1 MCVSR
6 TDVTSHK
13 GFATR
18 HTLDRSDMLSQFPPL
33 SAVASDRR
41 VRRVSDRVAAAVRGL
56 VPDSRR
62 AVADSLA
69 FGAVVTAVLA
79 VGYLKGAVVVTLP
92 VPPPVASDPVV
103 VPQAVVACL
112 SIAGLFCCS
121 ALVLFGQ
128 LARSA
133 TDESLPADGQQ
144 VAAVVPVHRDAA
156 ALHRSVES
164 LLASSYEDLHVYV
177 VAEPGDRPSIRRA
190 REYTTD
196 DRVTLLVNTRYTG
209 SKAGAINYAAE
220 ETDEACLAVFDA
232 DERVHPQFVASA
244 VAELDDCDVVQG
256 RTLPEPD
263 GAVET
268 VAYYESVLL
277 GDLSKRLLT
286 TVTDF
291 TMAASRAVVLRRGAF
306 ERVGGYDPAML
317 TEDYD
322 FAFRCYEAGLS
333 VREQL
338 AYASTIEGAHTATD
352 WWGQRKRWMTGYA
365 QVFHDLFVDW
375 SRPGP
380 DSNPG
385 PKPCPEPE
393 QDPLTATRADGG
405 EPVRTARNRGSTAPS
420 GPSPPTRPAPSAGSA
435 GRVDWTD
442 RVERRLR
449 NYRTLLSPVVCG
461 ASVVGNLF
469 LLSLVSKAAVLV
481 QFGALAWFA
490 LPVATLASVA
500 LALRVHDTRVGRL
513 DGHGVGIGWLL
524 APAVLPLYGLV
535 AVKATVEYPLSW
547 DGEWYSVAKGA

>member
-1 MCVSR
+1 MP
-6 TDVTSHK
+6 
-13 GFATR
+13 
-18 HTLDRSDMLSQFPPL
+18 SQRQPL

-41 VRRVSDRVAAAVRGL
+41 VRRVRRVWERVAHAVGTL
-56 VPDSRR
+56 VPDSRQ
-62 AVADSLA
+62 AAADGLA
-69 FGAVVTAVLA
+69 FAVVVAAVLA

-92 VPPPVASDPVV
+92 VPPAVASEPVV
-103 VPQAVVACL
+103 VPQAVIACL
-112 SIAGLFCCS
+112 SISGLFCCS

-128 LARSA
+128 LARST
-133 TDESLPADGQQ
+133 TDEPLPTNGPR
-144 VAAVVPVHRDAA
+144 VAAVVPVYRDAA

-164 LLASSYEDLHVYV
+164 LLASSYEDVHVYI
-177 VAEPGDRPSIRRA
+177 VAEPGDRASIRRA
-190 REYTTD
+190 REYTAD
-196 DRVTLLVNTRYTG
+196 DRVTLLVNTRYSG
-209 SKAGAINYAAE
+209 SKAGAIDYAAE

-232 DERVHPQFVASA
+232 DERVHPKFVASA
-244 VAELDDCDVVQG
+244 VATLDDCDVVQG
-256 RTLPEPD
+256 RTVPEPD
-263 GAVET
+263 GPVET

-291 TMAASRAVVLRRGAF
+291 TMAASRAVVMRRTAF

-322 FAFRCYEAGLS
+322 FAFRCYEAGLD

-365 QVFHDLFVDW
+365 QVLHDLLVDW
-375 SRPGP
+375 SRP
-380 DSNPG
+380 
-385 PKPCPEPE
+385 KPEPSAR
-393 QDPLTATRADGG
+393 TDGG
-405 EPVRTARNRGSTAPS
+405 RLTGGRRTGGGTSPVQTGGSSARTG
-420 GPSPPTRPAPSAGSA
+420 
-435 GRVDWTD
+435 WTD
-442 RVERRLR
+442 RLARRYR
-449 NYRTLLSPVVCG
+449 NYRTVLSPVVCG

-481 QFGALAWFA
+481 VFGALAWLA
-490 LPVATLASVA
+490 LPAATLASAA

-513 DGHGVGIGWLL
+513 DGWGIGVGWLL

-547 DGEWYSVAKGA
+547 EGEWYSVAKGA

>member
-1 MCVSR
+1 MP
-6 TDVTSHK
+6 
-13 GFATR
+13 
-18 HTLDRSDMLSQFPPL
+18 SQLPPL
-33 SAVASDRR
+33 SAVVSDRR
-41 VRRVSDRVAAAVRGL
+41 VRRVSNRITGVLRAL
-56 VPDSRR
+56 VPDSRQ
-62 AVADSLA
+62 AVADGLA
-69 FGAVVTAVLA
+69 FVAVVAVVLTL
-79 VGYLKGAVVVTLP
+79 GYVKGAVVITLP
-92 VPPPVASDPVV
+92 VPPAVASDPIV

-112 SIAGLFCCS
+112 SISGLFCCS

-128 LARSA
+128 LARST
-133 TDESLPADGQQ
+133 TDESLPSGGPR

-177 VAEPGDRPSIRRA
+177 VAEPGDEASIRRA
-190 REYTTD
+190 RESATD
-196 DRVTLLVNTRYTG
+196 DRVTVLVNTRHSG

-256 RTLPEPD
+256 RTVPEPD

-291 TMAASRAVVLRRGAF
+291 TMAASRSVVMRRAAF
-306 ERVGGYDPAML
+306 HRVGGYDPAML

-322 FAFRCYEAGLS
+322 FAFRCYEAGLD

-338 AYASTIEGAHTATD
+338 ACASTIEGAHTATD

-365 QVFHDLFVDW
+365 QVLHNLLVDW
-375 SRPGP
+375 SRPDP
-380 DSNPG
+380 DP
-385 PKPCPEPE
+385 
-393 QDPLTATRADGG
+393 ATRTDGG
-405 EPVRTARNRGSTAPS
+405 EPLRIARDRGSTPRT
-420 GPSPPTRPAPSAGSA
+420 GSPPSTGSSVRT
-435 GRVDWTD
+435 GWTD

-449 NYRTLLSPVVCG
+449 HYRTLLSPLICG

-469 LLSLVSKAAVLV
+469 LLSLLSKAVVLV
-481 QFGALAWFA
+481 QFGALVWLA
-490 LPVATLASVA
+490 LPAATLASVA
-500 LALRVHDTRVGRL
+500 LALRVHDAHVGRFA
-513 DGHGVGIGWLL
+513 GNGVGVGWLF

-535 AVKATVEYPLSW
+535 AVKAAVEYPLSW

>member
-1 MCVSR
+1 MPSR
-6 TDVTSHK
+6 
-13 GFATR
+13 
-18 HTLDRSDMLSQFPPL
+18 LPPL
-33 SAVASDRR
+33 SAVVSDPRVRR
-41 VRRVSDRVAAAVRGL
+41 VRRLSDRVAGSLRAF
-56 VPDSRR
+56 VPESRQ
-62 AVADSLA
+62 AVADGLA
-69 FGAVVTAVLA
+69 FVAVVAAVLTL
-79 VGYLKGAVVVTLP
+79 GYVKGAVVITLP
-92 VPPPVASDPVV
+92 VPPAVASDPVV
-103 VPQAVVACL
+103 VPQAVIACL

-128 LARSA
+128 LARSR
-133 TDESLPADGQQ
+133 TDESLPTNGPR
-144 VAAVVPVHRDAA
+144 VAAVVPVHRDAT

-177 VAEPGDRPSIRRA
+177 VAEPGDEASIARA
-190 REYTTD
+190 REYTD

-220 ETDEACLAVFDA
+220 ATEEERLAVFDA

-244 VAELDDCDVVQG
+244 VAKLDDCDVVQG
-256 RTLPEPD
+256 RTVPEPD
-263 GAVET
+263 GVVET

-286 TVTDF
+286 TVTEF
-291 TMAASRAVVLRRGAF
+291 TMAASRAVVMRRTAF

-322 FAFRCYEAGLS
+322 FAFRCYEAGLD

-352 WWGQRKRWMTGYA
+352 WWGQRKRWMTGYV
-365 QVFHDLFVDW
+365 QVFHDLLVDW

-380 DSNPG
+380 DPSAR
-385 PKPCPEPE
+385 
-393 QDPLTATRADGG
+393 TDGG
-405 EPVRTARNRGSTAPS
+405 LARIGGSPARPS
-420 GPSPPTRPAPSAGSA
+420 ESPTRTG
-435 GRVDWTD
+435 WTH
-442 RVERRLR
+442 RLTRRFR
-449 NYRTLLSPVVCG
+449 NYRTLCSPVVCG

-481 QFGALAWFA
+481 AFGAVGWLA
-490 LPVATLASVA
+490 LPAATLASAA

-513 DGHGVGIGWLL
+513 DGWGVGLGWLL

-535 AVKATVEYPLSW
+535 AVKAAVEYLLTW